1 MTRYVIIRIF
11 QALIALIGITILVFI
26 LVRLSGDPMDLIRTP
41 TSTEEEIA
49 RLKEYFG
56 LDKSYPEQLWI
67 YLNSLFRGDF
77 GTSIIKRQPVI
88 DMIKAA
94 LPNTIKMGL
103 PSFIIAMSLA
113 LVLGVLAATKRD
125 SLLDNG
131 VKLLAVLGQALPGFW
146 VAVMLVLLLS
156 VKFRLLPVA
165 GMGTL
170 KHYVLPVG
178 TMVFFM
184 LPGMMRLVR
193 SSMLDVLDSEYIKL
207 ARIKGLPD
215 RKIIWKHAL
224 RNAFIAPLTS
234 AGMLFASLI
243 TGAVITEIIFNWP
256 GMGRLA
262 VEAVQARDFPVVQ
275 AITIIVASMVLGMN
289 ILVDITYAI
298 VDPQIRF
305 QKS

>member
-146 VAVMLVLLLS
+146 VAVMLVLLFS
-156 VKFRLLPVA
+156 VKLRLLPVA

>member
-146 VAVMLVLLLS
+146 VAVMLVLLFS
-156 VKFRLLPVA
+156 VKLRLLPVA

-224 RNAFIAPLTS
+224 RNALIAPLTS